1 MISVEKKKKIGILT
15 VLLFSASMVFTFID
29 AIVAVNFPSSMPKER
44 VEGFHE
50 LVIEGPIWWK
60 INPILFMVLISVGVF
75 AFILGNDTERDVK
88 QPKEWRA
95 FLPLVFNFLIISAS
109 GLGDAI
115 SQSFIEILS
124 GNSPLYWLTR
134 DWWWTKFLPLPFVVS
149 TLRLHPVPTGL
160 DMLICSVI
168 GVFFLG
174 LMWLR
179 YYNVGGLQKL
189 KFFGQRGISAKNEE
203 RKGYSTKP

>member
-1 MISVEKKKKIGILT
+1 MISAEKKKKIGILT
-15 VLLFSASMVFTFID
+15 ILLQSASMVFTFID
-29 AIVAVNFPSSMPKER
+29 AIVAVNYPVMPEPSADFTK
-44 VEGFHE
+44 
-50 LVIEGPIWWK
+50 LVMEGPIWWK

-95 FLPLVFNFLIISAS
+95 FLPLVFTFLIISAS
-109 GLGDAI
+109 GLGDAM

-124 GNSPLYWLTR
+124 GNNPFYWLIR

-168 GVFFLG
+168 GIFLLG

-179 YYNVGGLQKL
+179 YYEVGGLQKL
-189 KFFGQRGISAKNEE
+189 KFFGQRGILTKNEE
-203 RKGYSTKP
+203 KRGYSTKP

>member
-1 MISVEKKKKIGILT
+1 MISAEKKKKIGILT
-15 VLLFSASMVFTFID
+15 ILLQSASMVFTFID
-29 AIVAVNFPSSMPKER
+29 AIVAVNYPVMPAPSED
-44 VEGFHE
+44 FTA

-60 INPILFMVLISVGVF
+60 INPILFTVLISVGVF

-95 FLPLVFNFLIISAS
+95 FLPLVFTFLIISAS
-109 GLGDAI
+109 GLGDAM
-115 SQSFIEILS
+115 SQTFIEILS
-124 GNSPLYWLTR
+124 GNSPFYWLIR

-149 TLRLHPVPTGL
+149 TLRLHAVPTGL

-168 GVFFLG
+168 GIFLLG

-189 KFFGQRGISAKNEE
+189 KFFGQRGILAKNEE

>member
-1 MISVEKKKKIGILT
+1 MISSEKKKKIGILT
-15 VLLFSASMVFTFID
+15 VLLVSASMVFTFID
-29 AIVAVNFPSSMPKER
+29 ALVAVNFPSSMPLER
-44 VEGFHE
+44 TEDFHE

-75 AFILGNDTERDVK
+75 AFVLGNDTERDVK

-95 FLPLVFNFLIISAS
+95 FLPLVFTFLIISAS

-149 TLRLHPVPTGL
+149 TLLLHPVPTGL

-168 GVFFLG
+168 GIFGLG

-179 YYNVGGLQKL
+179 YYDVGVFQKL
-189 KFFGQRGISAKNEE
+189 KVFRQRSVQAKKKEK
-203 RKGYSTKP
+203 RGYSTKL

>member
-1 MISVEKKKKIGILT
+1 MISAEKKKKIGILT
-15 VLLFSASMVFTFID
+15 MLLFSASMVFTFID
-29 AIVAVNFPSSMPKER
+29 AVVAVNFPSSMPEPT
-44 VEGFHE
+44 EDLYE
-50 LVIEGPIWWK
+50 LVIEGSIWWK

-95 FLPLVFNFLIISAS
+95 FLPLVSTFLIISAS

-115 SQSFIEILS
+115 SQTFIEVLR
-124 GNSPLYWLTR
+124 GNSPFYWLAR
-134 DWWWTKFLPLPFVVS
+134 DWWWTKALPLPFVVS
-149 TLRLHPVPTGL
+149 TLRLHSVPTGL

-168 GVFFLG
+168 GIFLLG

-189 KFFGQRGISAKNEE
+189 KLFGQRGILAKNEE

>member
-1 MISVEKKKKIGILT
+1 MISAEKKKKIGILT
-15 VLLFSASMVFTFID
+15 ILLQSASMVFTFID
-29 AIVAVNFPSSMPKER
+29 AIVAVNYPVMPAPSEDFTK
-44 VEGFHE
+44 

-60 INPILFMVLISVGVF
+60 INPILFTVLISVGVF

-95 FLPLVFNFLIISAS
+95 FLPLVFTFLIISAS
-109 GLGDAI
+109 GLGDAM

-124 GNSPLYWLTR
+124 GNSPFYWLIR

-149 TLRLHPVPTGL
+149 TLSLHPVPTGL

-168 GVFFLG
+168 GIFLLG

-189 KFFGQRGISAKNEE
+189 KFFGQRGILTKNEE
-203 RKGYSTKP
+203 KRGYSTKP

>member
-15 VLLFSASMVFTFID
+15 MLLQSASMVFTFID
-29 AIVAVNFPSSMPKER
+29 ALVAVNYPVLPEVPSAD
-44 VEGFHE
+44 FTE

-75 AFILGNDTERDVK
+75 AFILGNDTERDIK
-88 QPKEWRA
+88 RPKEWRA
-95 FLPLVFNFLIISAS
+95 FLPLVFTFIIISAS

-124 GNSPLYWLTR
+124 GNSPLYWLAR

-149 TLRLHPVPTGL
+149 TLRLHAVPTGL

-168 GVFFLG
+168 GIFLLG

-179 YYNVGGLQKL
+179 YYDVGGLQKL
-189 KFFGQRGISAKNEE
+189 KFFGQRGILAKKEKVTQ
-203 RKGYSTKP
+203 RSRSKA